1 MDDHA
6 IAMSILCHAREIL
19 ADRMIESILDAE
31 NQILEDAQG
40 DSYMNEIETLQESVG
55 ERLNSVNVMLANL
68 SVIEPVDE
76 TMAFDFEN
84 PIVFLGSIALNE
96 EFDES
101 RPTESPANFALFAEQ
116 IAADDVEGA
125 GQTLAELLEV
135 DLKLAQRCA
144 TSFRDRLN
152 EDPTT
157 IEKAMRLRV
166 ELMAGN
172 HNDSLMI
179 LWDCFRLQGP
189 LAFNVLQTLKSR
201 LLAE

>member
-19 ADRMIESILDAE
+19 ANRMIERILDAE
-31 NQILEDAQG
+31 DQILEDAQG

-55 ERLNSVNVMLANL
+55 ERLNSVNIMLANL
-68 SVIEPVDE
+68 SVIEPLDE
-76 TMAFDFEN
+76 MAFDLEN
-84 PIVFLGSIALNE
+84 PIIFLGSIALDE
-96 EFDES
+96 EVDES
-101 RPTESPANFALFAEQ
+101 GRTESPANFALFTEQ

-179 LWDCFRLQGP
+179 LWDCFRLQGR

>member
-19 ADRMIESILDAE
+19 ANRMIERILDAE

-40 DSYMNEIETLQESVG
+40 DSYMNEIETLQEGVG

-68 SVIEPVDE
+68 SVIEPLDE
-76 TMAFDFEN
+76 MAFDLEN
-84 PIVFLGSIALNE
+84 PIIFLGSIALDE
-96 EFDES
+96 EVDES
-101 RPTESPANFALFAEQ
+101 GRTESPANFALFAEQ

-179 LWDCFRLQGP
+179 LWDCFRLQGR